1 MAKPLI
7 FDSTPLVYM
16 MRVSLSNLLRGLD
29 EPKIITTSV
38 YNELL
43 EGEALGKP
51 EATALRELVYEKTIK
66 LQDPKDKGF
75 VLKIVKLAAEK
86 ERRPLHRAEADVV
99 ALAKELEGVAISD
112 DHVARS
118 IARLIGIELH
128 GTGYVLGRIYKAGRI
143 SKDELL
149 RNVGEMRRSGWRITE
164 EDYQKILDYLRR
176 L

>member
-1 MAKPLI
+1 LAKPLI
-7 FDSTPLVYM
+7 FDSTPVIYLV
-16 MRVSLSNLLRGLD
+16 RVSLSNFLRALE

-51 EATALRELVYEKTIK
+51 EATALRGLVDEKTID
-66 LQDPKDKGF
+66 LQDPEDKGF
-75 VLKIVKLAAEK
+75 VLRIVKLAAEK
-86 ERRPLHRAEADVV
+86 ERMPLHRAEADVL

-118 IARLIGIELH
+118 VAKLIGVELH

-143 SKDELL
+143 SKNELPGNL
-149 RNVGEMRRSGWRITE
+149 GEIRRSGWRITE
-164 EDYQKILDYLRR
+164 EDYEKILDYLRR

>member
-1 MAKPLI
+1 LAKPLI
-7 FDSTPLVYM
+7 FDSTPLIYM
-16 MRVSLSNLLRGLD
+16 VRVSLSNLLRELD
-29 EPKIITTSV
+29 EPKIMTTSV

-51 EATALRELVYEKTIK
+51 EATVLRGLVDEKTIK

-99 ALAKELEGVAISD
+99 ALAKELKGVAISD

-128 GTGYVLGRIYKAGRI
+128 GTGYILGRIYKAGRI

-149 RNVGEMRRSGWRITE
+149 KNVCEMRRSGWRITE
-164 EDYQKILDYLRR
+164 EDYERILDYLRR
-176 L
+176 I

>member
-1 MAKPLI
+1 LARPLI
-7 FDSTPLVYM
+7 FDSTPLIYM
-16 MRVSLSNLLRGLD
+16 VRVSLSNLLRELD

-43 EGEALGKP
+43 KGEALGKP
-51 EATALRELVYEKTIK
+51 EATAIRGLVDEKTIK
-66 LQDPKDKGF
+66 LQDPKDEGF
-75 VLKIVKLAAEK
+75 VSRIVKLAAEK
-86 ERRPLHRAEADVV
+86 ERRPLHRAEADAL
-99 ALAKELEGVAISD
+99 ALAKELEGVVISD

-118 IARLIGIELH
+118 VARLIGIELH

-143 SKDELL
+143 SKNEML

-164 EDYQKILDYLRR
+164 EDYGEILNYLRR